1 MFAHNVAKNIQNP
14 QISFTIGVLAT
25 SVITSVSKMETT
37 QKIVITD

>member
-25 SVITSVSKMETT
+25 SVIRSVSKMEIT

>member
-25 SVITSVSKMETT
+25 SVIPSVSKMETT